1 MNRDPSNDRSAWPA
15 HAPAPNPEAA
25 VWSLLRDGKTLGP
38 FRLAELRELAAA
50 GVMTSATMLRH
61 VDGRTLEAAALAI
74 FERPIDPVPA
84 ISKEETAPG
93 AQGVTANWRS
103 AKVGGIL
110 WGVGL
115 AGYALVELA
124 ILLPDSW
131 GMSVRRALAFLG
143 ALPPGFFLAWLCRDI
158 EHHGFGKKDA
168 AASPFRSWIPRR
180 SWMWGALPLVWLT
193 VLRPLLNLLW
203 IVWRHVP
210 LPPALDG
217 LGLAAIYCLPLAY
230 LMEVRPRLALQRKS
244 TEVGTPASG
253 GLRRPLFSGSI
264 IAGVGLIVLGTI
276 LTPGLTIGRGEQQAQ
291 PRPLVLPGAGSPP
304 LRPDPLD
311 AFQRA
316 IAPCLTEY
324 DAVVDAGQTLLQRS
338 RDGLTTPESEVAEL
352 TDLVRRLSDVTE
364 TLDSLPVPDAAL
376 AEARSLLLDG
386 FRARG
391 EVYSI
396 LRQMVV
402 ERRDLTS
409 AEQDTIAREARA
421 ADAGIQAFQNRMT
434 AVRQRSGTPEAL

>member
-1 MNRDPSNDRSAWPA
+1 MNHDSSDDRSAWPDRG
-15 HAPAPNPEAA
+15 PAPNSEPA

-74 FERPIDPVPA
+74 FEQSSVPVPA
-84 ISKEETAPG
+84 ISKDETTSG
-93 AQGVTANWRS
+93 AQGVTANS
-103 AKVGGIL
+103 QGAKVGGIL

-131 GMSVRRALAFLG
+131 GMNVRRALAFLG
-143 ALPPGFFLAWLCRDI
+143 AFPPGLFLAWLCRDM
-158 EHHGFGKKDA
+158 EHHGFGKTDA
-168 AASPFRSWIPRR
+168 VASPFRSWIPRR

-203 IVWRHVP
+203 LVWRHAP

-230 LMEVRPRLALQRKS
+230 LMEVRPRPAWQRES
-244 TEVGTPASG
+244 AEVDAPASG
-253 GLRRPLFSGSI
+253 GLRRPLLSGSVV
-264 IAGVGLIVLGTI
+264 AGVALIVLGTI
-276 LTPGLTIGRGEQQAQ
+276 LTPGLTIGRGEQQTP
-291 PRPLVLPGAGSPP
+291 PRPLLLPGAGSPP
-304 LRPDPLD
+304 LRSDPLD
-311 AFQRA
+311 AFQRV

-338 RDGLTTPESEVAEL
+338 RDGLTTPESEAAEL

-364 TLDSLPVPDAAL
+364 TLDSISVRDAAL

-386 FRARG
+386 FRSRG

-409 AEQDTIAREARA
+409 TEQDAIARAARA

-434 AVRQRSGTPEAL
+434 AVRQRSGTLEAL